1 ARGIFW
7 ERLGGPANWTTMAA
21 KKAEFEA
28 LGGTF
33 VEHATATEIYPGVW
47 LTGPVPR
54 THPERN
60 WGNPMSRGASGNQ
73 VRSPDGPVEDNIP
86 ESMSL
91 VINTTKGLVVVS
103 GCGHAGMINTLEYAQ
118 SVVQPAP
125 IHAAIGGFH
134 LLHGSDAHL
143 AWTAEKLVDLEL
155 ENFVGA
161 HCTGIEPVY
170 RFRELVGLGRA
181 NSVVGA
187 TGASFS
193 LEAGID
199 PSTLAR

>member
-1 ARGIFW
+1 
-7 ERLGGPANWTTMAA
+7 
-21 KKAEFEA
+21 
-28 LGGTF
+28 
-33 VEHATATEIYPGVW
+33 
-47 LTGPVPR
+47 
-54 THPERN
+54 
-60 WGNPMSRGASGNQ
+60 
-73 VRSPDGPVEDNIP
+73 
-86 ESMSL
+86 
-91 VINTTKGLVVVS
+91 
-103 GCGHAGMINTLEYAQ
+103 MINTLEYAQ